1 MNSRDGERAWSARGI
16 KKSGYLG
23 LQISHLAREDWV
35 TSGILTSHKTRE
47 GVDGE
52 VS

>member
-1 MNSRDGERAWSARGI
+1 M

-23 LQISHLAREDWV
+23 LQISHLAREDWI
-35 TSGILTSHKTRE
+35 TSGFLTSHKTPE